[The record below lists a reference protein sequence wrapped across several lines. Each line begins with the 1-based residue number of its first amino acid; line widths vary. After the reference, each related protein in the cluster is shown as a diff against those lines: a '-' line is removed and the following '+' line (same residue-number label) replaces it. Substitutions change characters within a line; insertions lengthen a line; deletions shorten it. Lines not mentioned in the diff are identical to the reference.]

1 MNKSEY
7 IKELERR
14 LKYIPT
20 EDREDAISY
29 YTEYLDEI
37 ELSESED
44 ISNKI
49 GTPKEIAK
57 EIIENATTKAINEQQ
72 ENKSVKGSG
81 KIVWLVILGIA
92 SIPVS
97 LPLVCVALVVA
108 ITLMITIFAIV
119 FSFVVAAVAI
129 VFAGFCALAASV
141 ITPGFANKLMGIG
154 AGAVMIGVG
163 VLALFGSI
171 ALFKL
176 FVKLIGIIFNKRK
189 NKGE

>member
-1 MNKSEY
+1 M
-7 IKELERR
+7 
-14 LKYIPT
+14 
-20 EDREDAISY
+20 
-29 YTEYLDEI
+29 DEI

-176 FVKLIGIIFNKRK
+176 FVKLIGIVFNKRK

>member
-44 ISNKI
+44 ISSKI

-97 LPLVCVALVVA
+97 LPLVCVALAVA

-141 ITPGFANKLMGIG
+141 ITPGFANKLIGIG
-154 AGAVMIGVG
+154 AGAAMIGVG

-171 ALFKL
+171 ALYKL
-176 FVKLIGIIFNKRK
+176 IVKLIGIVFNKRK

>member
-97 LPLVCVALVVA
+97 LPLVCVALAVA

-141 ITPGFANKLMGIG
+141 ITPGFANKLIGIG
-154 AGAVMIGVG
+154 AGAAMIGVG

-171 ALFKL
+171 ALYKL
-176 FVKLIGIIFNKRK
+176 IVKLIGIVFNKRK

>member
-141 ITPGFANKLMGIG
+141 ITPGFANKLIGIG
-154 AGAVMIGVG
+154 AGAAMIGVG

-176 FVKLIGIIFNKRK
+176 IVKLIGIVFNKRK

>member
-108 ITLMITIFAIV
+108 ITLIITIFAIV

-141 ITPGFANKLMGIG
+141 ITPGFANKLIGIG
-154 AGAVMIGVG
+154 AGAAMIGLG

-171 ALFKL
+171 ALYKL
-176 FVKLIGIIFNKRK
+176 IVKLIGIVFNKRK

>member
-141 ITPGFANKLMGIG
+141 ITPGFANKLIGIG
-154 AGAVMIGVG
+154 AGAAMIGVG

-171 ALFKL
+171 ALYKL
-176 FVKLIGIIFNKRK
+176 IVKLIGIVFNKRK

>member
-37 ELSESED
+37 ELSENED

-141 ITPGFANKLMGIG
+141 ITPGFANKLIGIG
-154 AGAVMIGVG
+154 AGAAMIGVG

-176 FVKLIGIIFNKRK
+176 IVKLIGIVFNKRK

>member
-119 FSFVVAAVAI
+119 FSFVVAAIAI

-141 ITPGFANKLMGIG
+141 ITPGFANKLIGIG

-176 FVKLIGIIFNKRK
+176 IVKLIGIVFNKRK